1 MIGILGRRRREAVA
15 LLAIGLGLG
24 MLRGNPAEAGAFS
37 GRRARGVVPTSAR
50 SAGTP
55 APGTLAPGLGS
66 FYSTPYITVRG
77 NFPVGGGY
85 SPLEEY
91 GDSTMALY
99 GPFSPL
105 RSISAPVLTYTR
117 GYDGR
122 ARLGDATTSSTPNLP
137 ELSPISYPTRS
148 NTYYFGPRRSATPP
162 QWDNDINYLDQN

>member
-1 MIGILGRRRREAVA
+1 MIRTSGRLRRGAVA
-15 LLAIGLGLG
+15 LLAIGIGLG
-24 MLRGNPAEAGAFS
+24 GFLAATAEAGS
-37 GRRARGVVPTSAR
+37 PRGRRVRGVVPTAAR
-50 SAGTP
+50 TP
-55 APGTLAPGLGS
+55 APGALAPGLGS

-105 RSISAPVLTYTR
+105 RSVTAPVMTYSR

-122 ARLGDATTSSTPNLP
+122 PRLNDATTTTTPNLK

-148 NTYYFGPRRSATPP
+148 NTYYFGRRQSATPP